1 MFSTLPSS
9 LLLAV
14 SAALS
19 FVQVGAQSTSGS
31 TTVQV
36 TISGSSS
43 FGTTVPPSSS
53 ASANGSG
60 SLSGSATS
68 TASLPSFSGYSACV
82 DNCIDSAVAF
92 TGCSSVADV
101 DCFCGG
107 TKCVLRYSSHPFP
120 IDELDSSTAF
130 AQNLTS
136 CMANYCPSS
145 IGSAESLANQF
156 CAVASPSTSI
166 SFATTSLPST
176 TSASAT
182 NTSSSASR
190 SASRSATSSST
201 SASATTSTSAGMRLG
216 ADSKVVV
223 TMAAGLVMAALGVLS
238 AL

>member
-107 TKCVLRYSSHPFP
+107 TN
-120 IDELDSSTAF
+120 STAF